1 MEPSL
6 VARAS
11 RGLMRAR
18 AVCEDGGGSSLPS
31 FRFHWFFRNIEGLWA
46 CTAPGCQCD
55 GGERPIGKLYANSRI
70 LCENLADPHLVL
82 ETLYCEQCGVVF
94 VGGSRLTLRDNTG
107 WELLATDPDVEGIP
121 DRQAARFVDR
131 RNYAEFA
138 VFWSAQQIPLH
149 QDAQGQWRHP
159 ASTAAKCC
167 RPVGS
172 CFNGCKKRTRGPRR
186 TAAFVSEW
194 SLGARFHFSLAD
206 DCSCRPGAVLCF
218 AGLMPRVR
226 Q

>member
-1 MEPSL
+1 MKQVLEAGPASVEARLLRASSVDGQTRAVSLGQFGRDLFGPEMEPSL

-70 LCENLADPHLVL
+70 LCENLADLHRVL

-121 DRQAARFVDR
+121 DGRLRD
-131 RNYAEFA
+131 
-138 VFWSAQQIPLH
+138 S
-149 QDAQGQWRHP
+149 
-159 ASTAAKCC
+159 
-167 RPVGS
+167 
-172 CFNGCKKRTRGPRR
+172 
-186 TAAFVSEW
+186 
-194 SLGARFHFSLAD
+194 
-206 DCSCRPGAVLCF
+206 
-218 AGLMPRVR
+218 
-226 Q
+226 